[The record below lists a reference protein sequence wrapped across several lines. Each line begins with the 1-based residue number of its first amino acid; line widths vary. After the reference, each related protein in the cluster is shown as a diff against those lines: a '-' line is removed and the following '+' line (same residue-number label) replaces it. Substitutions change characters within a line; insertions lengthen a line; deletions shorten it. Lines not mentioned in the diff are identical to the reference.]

1 MAKPVYPQPAK
12 GPPKYPRPSNE
23 LIEESLGKAQRFASF
38 AEPRLVVL
46 NPKRIVPR
54 EVIVL
59 DDGLT
64 ELMRNAPETV
74 PPIVVA
80 PWGDV
85 HVVVD
90 GHHRL
95 AGSLEAELKAIWA
108 LEVDLVKL
116 GHLQW
121 PQWY

>member
-1 MAKPVYPQPAK
+1 MK
-12 GPPKYPRPSNE
+12 PKYPRPADE
-23 LIEESLGKAQRFASF
+23 LIDRSIQNALKHASF
-38 AEPRLVVL
+38 TNPRIVIL
-46 NPKRIVPR
+46 NPGRIVPR
-54 EVIVL
+54 EIVL
-59 DDGLT
+59 LDEDLT
-64 ELMRNAPETV
+64 TLMREEPETV

-95 AGSLEAELKAIWA
+95 AGSLEAQLKAIWA
-108 LEVDLVKL
+108 IEVDLKKL
-116 GHLQW
+116 KNFVW

>member
-1 MAKPVYPQPAK
+1 
-12 GPPKYPRPSNE
+12 
-23 LIEESLGKAQRFASF
+23 LIEESLKKAQRFASF

-54 EVIVL
+54 EMIVL
-59 DDGLT
+59 DEGLT
-64 ELMRNAPETV
+64 DLMRNAPETV

-95 AGSLEAELKAIWA
+95 AGSLEAELRSIWA
-108 LEVDLVKL
+108 IEVDLVKL
-116 GHLQW
+116 GHLVW
-121 PQWY
+121 PEWY